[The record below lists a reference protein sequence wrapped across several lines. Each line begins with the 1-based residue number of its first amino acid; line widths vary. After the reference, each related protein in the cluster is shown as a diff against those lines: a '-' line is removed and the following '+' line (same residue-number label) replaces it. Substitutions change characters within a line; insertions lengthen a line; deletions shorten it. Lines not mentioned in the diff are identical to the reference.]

1 MLEILAMKLF
11 FLASNITLAPPTK
24 QIAAWNAQPAQ
35 MQAAYR
41 REAQFV
47 LAGRP

>member
-1 MLEILAMKLF
+1 MIEMLAMSLF
-11 FLASNITLAPPTK
+11 ILASNITLATPA
-24 QIAAWNAQPAQ
+24 QQVAAWNAQPAQ

-47 LAGRP
+47 LGRTP

>member
-1 MLEILAMKLF
+1 MVIEALAISLF
-11 FLASNITLAPPTK
+11 VYASNIGLASPAA
-24 QIAAWNAQPAQ
+24 QLAAWNAQPAQ

-47 LAGRP
+47 ASKP

>member
-1 MLEILAMKLF
+1 MLEALAISLF
-11 FLASNITLAPPTK
+11 VYANSIALAPAPA
-24 QIAAWNAQPAQ
+24 QLAAWNAQPAQ

-47 LAGRP
+47 LTSK

>member
-1 MLEILAMKLF
+1 MTAEAVAISLFILAN
-11 FLASNITLAPPTK
+11 NITLATPAQ

-41 REAQFV
+41 REAQYV
-47 LAGRP
+47 LVK